1 MSAESRAPGESTIR
15 VLVAENSRIHTRL
28 LADALMHDPALRVF
42 PFESN
47 PSELVTAAIAERIN
61 VLVVS
66 SNLDEDPSRGLEVVR
81 ELRASHPGTC
91 AVVLPDSSKDEA
103 VLQAFRAGARG
114 VFGRNE
120 PMELLRKCVRC
131 VYHGQIWANS
141 RQLSIALDALLN
153 SPAVRAVNAD
163 GMNLL
168 SEREIQVVRCL
179 AEGLTN
185 REIAERLELSRHTVK
200 NYFFRIFDKLGV
212 SSRVELL
219 YMCLSHSAA
228 EQPARQPPAEQ
239 GNGESNHS
247 HYELDFLKKSAEAGL
262 PAAQLALAQ
271 TYLTRHSHP
280 KDLVDAYMWYL
291 IATESAIH
299 ARGSISRMLT
309 SKQLEEA
316 KHRAS
321 VWLAARNQK
330 PSLSEGALPN
340 RPSSSESSLPTK
352 TSSLNSLQA
361 DN

>member
-1 MSAESRAPGESTIR
+1 MSAEPRAPGERTIR

-47 PSELVTAAIAERIN
+47 PADLVTTAIAERIN

-66 SNLDEDPSRGLEVVR
+66 SNLDENPSRGLEVVR
-81 ELRASHPGTC
+81 ELRASHPSIR
-91 AVVLPDSSKDEA
+91 AVLLPDSSKDEA

-120 PMELLRKCVRC
+120 PMELMVKCVRC
-131 VYHGQIWANS
+131 VSHGQIWANS
-141 RQLSIALDALLN
+141 RHLSIALDALVN
-153 SPAVRAVNAD
+153 SPTVRAVNAD

-219 YMCLSHSAA
+219 FMCLSHSAA
-228 EQPARQPPAEQ
+228 EQPAQQPLVEQ
-239 GNGESNHS
+239 GNGGSKDS
-247 HYELDFLKKSAEAGL
+247 HHELDFLKKSAEAGL

-271 TYLTRHSHP
+271 MYLTRRSHP

-291 IATESAIH
+291 VATESAIH

-309 SKQLEEA
+309 SEQLEEA

-321 VWLAARNQK
+321 VWLAGRNQK
-330 PSLSEGALPN
+330 T
-340 RPSSSESSLPTK
+340 SSSESPLPNQTSL
-352 TSSLNSLQA
+352 LNGVQA